1 MLYSVVPADSSC
13 LSPRRFVRTINIQEA
28 KKKVMAEFIE
38 EERRRDEALAKQVQ
52 RVDCRVR

>member
-1 MLYSVVPADSSC
+1 MIVINSSVLRSRDK
-13 LSPRRFVRTINIQEA
+13 QEA

-52 RVDCRVR
+52 RAQSLSVFIT

>member
-1 MLYSVVPADSSC
+1 M
-13 LSPRRFVRTINIQEA
+13 NIQEA

-52 RVDCRVR
+52 RVVCCGR